1 MQILLDT
8 PPPETRAVP
17 RPAAIWP
24 LAAITVAGILA
35 FAIGTAASADRPAD
49 PDGPATSSITNQ
61 AV

>member
-24 LAAITVAGILA
+24 LAAITLAGLLA
-35 FAIGTAASADRPAD
+35 FAMGTVASADLPAD
-49 PDGPATSSITNQ
+49 PDGPATSSLVNE